1 MSDFL
6 HLCTEYLRYYGEGLY
21 SFVRTMGPGRYGLVL
36 TFVWV
41 MGIVLL
47 KSGTKRV

>member
-1 MSDFL
+1 MSDFI

-21 SFVRTMGPGRYGLVL
+21 SFWRTMGPGRYGLVL
-36 TFVWV
+36 AFVWV